1 MTCRLYDYASM
12 VTTLTGELRKTG
24 LRNIDPSEKS
34 NSIPNSDGGR
44 AGGVHS
50 HAKSRG

>member
-1 MTCRLYDYASM
+1 MKMPAIRICEHGHNLE
-12 VTTLTGELRKTG
+12 GE
-24 LRNIDPSEKS
+24 LRNIDASEKS